1 MHIGMIGLGFMGRG
15 MATHLLGKFGSLRI
29 PDNRASDAVAALCEA
44 GAMAVPVNA
53 LVVYSSHVVLCLSDG
68 SQVHEILDQC
78 AGDWHPGQ
86 WVIDATTQGVE
97 ESLAHR
103 VRLKA
108 LGVRYVDAPVTRGPA
123 DANAGR
129 LITLLGLEDASE
141 GPEITDLVSAY
152 SEQVHYFGGGS
163 RALAAKLL
171 NNYITC
177 VTSSAIVDIADAA
190 RELEIDLAQLTTVL
204 MGSAARSGTLEKM
217 LVPATQG
224 DFQGHRFSVKN
235 AIKDLQL
242 AAQLIP
248 GENTNLANTA
258 AVRLARR
265 HHTQR
270 TVLSELLKP

>member
-1 MHIGMIGLGFMGRG
+1 MQIGMIGLGFMGRG
-15 MATHLLGKFGSLRI
+15 MATHLLAKFGSLRI
-29 PDNRASDAVAALCEA
+29 PENRAPDAVTALCER
-44 GAMAVPVNA
+44 GATAVSVNA
-53 LVVYSSHVVLCLSDG
+53 LVANSSHVVLCLSDG

-78 AGDWHPGQ
+78 QNDWHAGQ

-97 ESLAHR
+97 ESLSHR
-103 VRLKA
+103 ARFKA
-108 LGVRYVDAPVTRGPA
+108 LGVHYVDAPVARGPA
-123 DANAGR
+123 DAAAGR
-129 LITLLGLEDASE
+129 LITLLGLADAAE
-141 GPEITDLVSAY
+141 VPEITDLVSAY
-152 SEQVHYFGGGS
+152 SEQIHYFGGRS
-163 RALAAKLL
+163 RALATKLL

-177 VTSSAIVDIADAA
+177 VTSSALVDIADAA
-190 RELEIDLAQLTTVL
+190 RELEIDLAQLTTIL

-217 LVPATQG
+217 LVPATTG

-235 AIKDLQL
+235 AIKDLHL